1 MMKGREEIGNAG
13 VYYHAKNRLFEYNK
27 SKEMS
32 FHEMTPSFLEGF
44 ETYLLKDGCSGNTIH
59 HYMRTIRALFYRA
72 VKVDFA
78 TPELNPFYS
87 NYTRKGYRF
96 SHLLKATSK
105 RALSKA
111 DLQKLI
117 RYQPAPLSKEENAKY
132 FFLFSYYAWGMNI
145 VDMAKLRWDK
155 EILPNYIEYFRT
167 KTRYT
172 KSFRIPIIE
181 PLREILNYCHNYSPK
196 GYVFTILND
205 SITDTSKQYT
215 RIKTATRL
223 VNRVLKEIG
232 KTLEIETPLTTYV
245 ARHTFAS
252 VLKSQGTS
260 SAIIKEMMGHTK
272 EDTTEIYLKGFE
284 NKILDDAS
292 ELLNLK

>member
-1 MMKGREEIGNAG
+1 MEAD
-13 VYYHAKNRLFEYNK
+13 Y
-27 SKEMS
+27 
-32 FHEMTPSFLEGF
+32 
-44 ETYLLKDGCSGNTIH
+44 
-59 HYMRTIRALFYRA
+59 
-72 VKVDFA
+72 A
-78 TPELNPFYS
+78 TPELNTSYS
-87 NYTRKGYRF
+87 NYTRKGYQF

-117 RYQPAPLSKEENAKY
+117 WDKPAPLSKEENAKY

-155 EILPNYIEYFRT
+155 DILPNYIEYFRA

-181 PLREILNYCHNYSPK
+181 PVRKILNYCHNYSPK
-196 GYVFTILND
+196 EYVFTILND
-205 SITDTSKQYT
+205 SITNTAKQYT

-223 VNRVLKEIG
+223 FHRILQEIG
-232 KTLEIETPLTTYV
+232 KTLEIETSLTTYV

-252 VLKSQGTS
+252 GLKS
-260 SAIIKEMMGHTK
+260 
-272 EDTTEIYLKGFE
+272 
-284 NKILDDAS
+284 
-292 ELLNLK
+292 